1 MNRVIGTCLLIS
13 ACFSACRPDIES
25 THSGVVEKSD
35 SEHVDAIDFASDVTV
50 DKGTSCTPATLG
62 QVATLE
68 QMATTALLPW
78 FNGWLLAVGTSGV
91 SDQPRVAMLDET
103 GQVQAIQTLELPVV
117 ASQCTSELTAS
128 HCDVDVTMLG
138 SSMVAA
144 GNGFAR
150 AWAPDGQVKWT
161 VTQGLNGTQLGLS
174 HQVRPDL
181 VYAGGYRRTN
191 GLVKTPI
198 LLQIDDAG
206 HTTTIIDDQS
216 ATPGRISALASR
228 APSGVLF
235 WQVPF
240 DESGYDH
247 PAHSWI
253 GAMDAQGQQS
263 WKFTL
268 KTQSFDSF
276 DVDAMSGGLTALAD
290 GGVAVSYVGGNI
302 NAPGE
307 SKLGNACIIRLNA
320 AGQLMWRRCLAF
332 DDIVVSQGESVET
345 PSGSIATVWNRQGP
359 VAVVG
364 PPKSWYQSL
373 DRWGNTL
380 ELLPGQLGP
389 AEMHPWASN
398 SGQILVAMW
407 SYGLPPPTG
416 KMATAIVRLDA
427 WGHDACVASGPCFA
441 KSWNDCSD
449 TNPCT
454 ADLCDGAHNG
464 CYHVQLPDGATC
476 ADSGAHCLNGTCK
489 P

>member
-1 MNRVIGTCLLIS
+1 MKRTIPACLVIVASLCSCAPDVAAVTDRVVD
-13 ACFSACRPDIES
+13 P
-25 THSGVVEKSD
+25 SD
-35 SEHVDAIDFASDVTV
+35 SKQVGGGDLADDVIV
-50 DKGTSCTPATLG
+50 HRNMSCTSGILGHIATL
-62 QVATLE
+62 T
-68 QMATTALLPW
+68 QMATTAIVPWLNESLL
-78 FNGWLLAVGTSGV
+78 FVGTRRFSEH
-91 SDQPRVAMLDET
+91 PRVVVVDGNGEIQASISLDLP
-103 GQVQAIQTLELPVV
+103 AIASKCTLE
-117 ASQCTSELTAS
+117 SQATR
-128 HCDVDVTMLG
+128 CDVDVSVLG
-138 SSMVAA
+138 GLMIAA

-206 HTTTIIDDQS
+206 HTTTLIDDQS
-216 ATPGRISALASR
+216 ATPGRILALASR

-345 PSGSIATVWNRQGP
+345 PSGSCAAPAQTVQTESAG
-359 VAVVG
+359 
-364 PPKSWYQSL
+364 Y
-373 DRWGNTL
+373 
-380 ELLPGQLGP
+380 
-389 AEMHPWASN
+389 
-398 SGQILVAMW
+398 
-407 SYGLPPPTG
+407 
-416 KMATAIVRLDA
+416 
-427 WGHDACVASGPCFA
+427 
-441 KSWNDCSD
+441 
-449 TNPCT
+449 
-454 ADLCDGAHNG
+454 
-464 CYHVQLPDGATC
+464 
-476 ADSGAHCLNGTCK
+476 
-489 P
+489 